1 MKKLLAITLLL
12 CMLVGVLTACP
23 TQENPPAGCTHVYQN
38 GVCTLCSE
46 PDPNYVPPNSEC
58 THTYE
63 AGVCTQCGGTD
74 PNYVKPIVPVEP
86 TYAKTYPYTDDDGV
100 VHIRYQDTYTFENE
114 IQKIEDVVIT
124 SKVTGTDTPDK
135 QLFVQKSDKKSVY
148 ADACGSATFVF
159 RGNRTVKVQVDP
171 SPINLFFV
179 TGQSNASGDAQ
190 SGLLPG
196 YSDHYKND
204 YIRSPET
211 MAYFSFCGQQI
222 SIDVEGD
229 KALYQQAIDEDGA
242 AIWHTD
248 KAAVAAGNWK
258 MPNFTDY
265 RLNIPSTLDWE
276 TASVQNGAQPQ
287 QFSLPKGTTSFGNC
301 GWNAALA
308 YEWIQ
313 QTGERVWIVNASQ
326 GGMEIQQFLPS
337 EDGSVINN
345 EYYQAVAVFNLALET
360 LYKEVD
366 AGHFVLNHMAYY
378 WFHGC
383 SNSSMSEFNRGG
395 VYTGWDNRFRQDR
408 GNRYTTAEQY
418 TEYFTKMHQ
427 GFMKDVVYD
436 HNGVTK
442 ELEFCGVMTVR
453 TKVDEQKNTF
463 EQIVMTG
470 ARASQYYMGASV
482 EEALKNVYVVSN
494 VTEQWVGDQTDAEK
508 GTNNNAAAD
517 AAVEA
522 YFLETYGSAAKFK
535 EIFGYDMPT
544 TVYEIHPGVHY
555 LMHGHNEMGM
565 DCARNTLRIIRM
577 TNPENC
583 YDIDYEIEEDVTIRL
598 LGEDGRN
605 ELGDTLVFDKDTK
618 KAIVYPQLTPIYQAV
633 KGIELE
639 VMEGFDDIF
648 SFDGYVLSCVDDSFS
663 EVVIIVKYNGEEYGT
678 YTFQVTFE

>member
-1 MKKLLAITLLL
+1 MKRIFALFLMTVTLL
-12 CMLVGVLTACP
+12 CALTACP
-23 TQENPPAGCTHVYQN
+23 SGDPPSTPTPCTHTYQN
-38 GVCTLCSE
+38 GTCTLCGE
-46 PDPNYVPPNSEC
+46 ADPSYVPPAPEC

-100 VHIRYQDTYTFENE
+100 VHIRYQDTYTFQSE
-114 IQKIEDVVIT
+114 IQKITDVVIT
-124 SKVTGTDTPDK
+124 STVTGTDTPDSK
-135 QLFVQKSDKKSVY
+135 LFVEQSDGYSVY
-148 ADACGSATFVF
+148 ADGCGSATFHF
-159 RGNRTVKVQVDP
+159 RGGRTTKVQVDP

-179 TGQSNASGDAQ
+179 TGQSNAQGGAQ

-196 YSDHYKND
+196 YFSQYTDD

-211 MAYFSFCGQQI
+211 MAYYTFCGDQI

-229 KALYQQAIDEDGA
+229 KALYQQAIDEDGVA
-242 AIWHTD
+242 FWHTD
-248 KAAVAAGNWK
+248 KTAVAAGNWS

-265 RLNIPSTLDWE
+265 HLNVTPTLDWE
-276 TASVQNGAQPQ
+276 TASAAKGCPPQ
-287 QFSLPKGTTSFGNC
+287 QFSLLKGTTSFVNC

-313 QTGERVWIVNASQ
+313 QTGERVWIVNCSQ

-378 WFHGC
+378 WLHGE
-383 SNSSMSEFNRGG
+383 SNSATYEIPGG
-395 VYTGWDNRFRQDR
+395 EYTGWDNRFRANR
-408 GNRYTTAEQY
+408 GIRYTTPEQY

-427 GFMKDVVYD
+427 GFMKDVVYN

-442 ELEFCGVMTVR
+442 ELEFCGIMTVR
-453 TKVDEQKNTF
+453 TRVDEQKNTF

-482 EEALKNVYVVSN
+482 EGALKNVYVVSN

-522 YFLETYGSAAKFK
+522 YFLETYGSAANFK
-535 EIFGYDMPT
+535 KIFGYDLPT
-544 TVYEIHPGVHY
+544 TVYEIHPNTHY

-565 DCARNTLRIIRM
+565 DCARNTLRIIYM
-577 TNPENC
+577 TNPQNC
-583 YDIDYEIEEDVTIRL
+583 Y
-598 LGEDGRN
+598 
-605 ELGDTLVFDKDTK
+605 
-618 KAIVYPQLTPIYQAV
+618 
-633 KGIELE
+633 
-639 VMEGFDDIF
+639 
-648 SFDGYVLSCVDDSFS
+648 
-663 EVVIIVKYNGEEYGT
+663 
-678 YTFQVTFE
+678 